1 MTPAE
6 REKAVIH
13 LEQTLERM
21 LRTTARLSPEQW
33 QYKPGAD
40 CWSVAEIVEHV
51 AFVESR
57 ILGGIERTLQ
67 KEPTLSKPFMEDDAF
82 VQRIVGR
89 ADRMKA
95 PDQVAPSG
103 RWALD
108 QLIPE
113 FEAARQRSI
122 EFAKTTEA
130 SLRQHCFAHPFF
142 GPLDCYQW
150 LLLIPSH
157 GERHRRQAEEIIK
170 GMEFPRAVKA

>member
-6 REKAVIH
+6 REKAVTH
-13 LEQTLERM
+13 LEQTRERM
-21 LRTTARLSPEQW
+21 LRTTTSLSPDQW
-33 QYKPGAD
+33 RYKPESD

-57 ILGGIERTLQ
+57 ILGGIERALQ

-103 RWALD
+103 RWPLD

-113 FEAARQRSI
+113 FEAARKRTI
-122 EFAKTTEA
+122 EFAETTEA

-157 GERHRRQAEEIIK
+157 AERHRRQAEEMIN
-170 GMEFPRAVKA
+170 GMGFPRL